1 MAYVTLT
8 LNHLKNV
15 SVQKGDELYFVPTGS
30 GVFSTGNFNVDTS
43 NILYLGPII
52 SITTQQEVGDLTNNE
67 AVNYGKHVLV
77 IAVDP
82 QLSIGAQ
89 GQIVSGLVLP
99 TPDDF
104 LMFSKNNKSNMSS
117 IAGYYAELV
126 FINNSKNYAELF
138 SIGTEVTESSS

>member
-1 MAYVTLT
+1 MAHVTLT
-8 LNHLKNV
+8 LDHLKNV
-15 SVQKGDELYFVPTGS
+15 SVQKGDELYFVPTAS
-30 GVFSTGNFNVDTS
+30 GAATGNFNVQAS
-43 NILYLGPII
+43 SVIYLGPII
-52 SITTQQEVGDLTNNE
+52 SITTEEEVGDLTNNT

-77 IAVDP
+77 IDVDP